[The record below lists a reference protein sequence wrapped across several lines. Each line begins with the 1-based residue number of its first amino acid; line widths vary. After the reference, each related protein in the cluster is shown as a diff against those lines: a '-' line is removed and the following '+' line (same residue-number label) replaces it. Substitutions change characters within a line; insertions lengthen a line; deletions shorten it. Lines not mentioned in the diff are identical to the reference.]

1 MFYKEGVIVC
11 IFVYLTIYFKS
22 EGFINMELSFSGS
35 NEPIDQTINR
45 LIKDSTGIHHPAII
59 KEMIL
64 ATLKIGQD
72 IDYLADLKLIN
83 RTLREM
89 RYTANVFA
97 PYRHRKKVTIFG
109 SARTEKTDEMYQK
122 CLRFSK
128 SLAENNYM
136 VITGGGPGIMQAGN
150 EGAGS
155 ENSFAVNIRL
165 PFEQKPNPIMYRNPR
180 LVTYKYFFNRKVAF
194 VKEADAI
201 VVFPG
206 GFGTLDEAMEV
217 FTLIQTGKTS
227 PKPLIMMDDDDGYW
241 TLFFNFVKERLLVKG
256 FISGEDFSIFT
267 ITRSEQEAL
276 EIINTFYNNYHSL
289 RFIENRLVIRLQKK
303 LSPEQIDTLMHEF
316 PGLIKNGDEIKSC
329 QAFPEEMDEPDIV
342 HLPRISLLFDHHH
355 YGLLMAFINRINSF
369 ICT

>member
-1 MFYKEGVIVC
+1 
-11 IFVYLTIYFKS
+11 
-22 EGFINMELSFSGS
+22 MELSFTRS
-35 NEPIDQTINR
+35 NPPIDEIISR
-45 LIKDSTGIHHPAII
+45 LLEESGGIYHPAII
-59 KEMIL
+59 KEMIV

-72 IDYLADLKLIN
+72 VDYLADLKLIN

-89 RYTANVFA
+89 RYTAKVFG

-109 SARTEKTDEMYQK
+109 SARTKETDEMYKK
-122 CLRFSK
+122 CVRFSR

-227 PKPLIMMDDDDGYW
+227 PKPLILMDDQDGYW
-241 TLFFNFVKERLLVKG
+241 ERFFSFVKESLLEKG
-256 FISGEDFSIFT
+256 FISGEDFSLFT
-267 ITRSEQEAL
+267 VTKNETEAL
-276 EIINTFYNNYHSL
+276 EIIDRFYSIYHSL
-289 RFIENRLVIRLQKK
+289 RFIENRLVIRLQRP
-303 LSPEQIDTLMHEF
+303 LSDEQIAILTDEF
-316 PGLIKNGDEIKSC
+316 SELIKEGDHIHC
-329 QAFPEEMDEPDIV
+329 CMAFPEEVDEPDLAL
-342 HLPRISLLFDHHH
+342 LPRISLLFDHHH
-355 YGLLMAFINRINSF
+355 YGMLMAFLNRINSF
-369 ICT
+369 

>member
-1 MFYKEGVIVC
+1 
-11 IFVYLTIYFKS
+11 
-22 EGFINMELSFSGS
+22 MELSFSKK
-35 NEPIDQTINR
+35 NEPIDFIISR
-45 LIKDSTGIHHPAII
+45 LVEESGDIHHPSII
-59 KEMIL
+59 KDMIL

-72 IDYLADLKLIN
+72 VDYLADLKLIN

-89 RYTANVFA
+89 RYTAKVFA

-109 SARTEKTDEMYQK
+109 SARTVETDDMYKK
-122 CLRFSK
+122 CVRFSRC
-128 SLAENNYM
+128 LAENNYM

-227 PKPLIMMDDDDGYW
+227 PKPLILMDDEGGYW
-241 TLFFNFVKERLLVKG
+241 ERFFDFVRVSLLAQG
-256 FISGEDFSIFT
+256 FISEEDFSLFT
-267 ITRSEQEAL
+267 VTRNEQEAL
-276 EIINTFYNNYHSL
+276 ATINTFYRVYHSL
-289 RFIENRLVIRLQKK
+289 RFIENRLVIRLQKA
-303 LSPEQIDTLMHEF
+303 LSHDHIATLTQEF
-316 PGLIKNGDEIKSC
+316 PGLIKDGDQIRCCE
-329 QAFPEEMDEPDIV
+329 AFPEESDEPDLAL
-342 HLPRISLLFDHHH
+342 LPRISLLFDHHH
-355 YGLLMAFINRINSF
+355 YGLLIAFINRINSF
-369 ICT
+369 WPI

>member
-1 MFYKEGVIVC
+1 
-11 IFVYLTIYFKS
+11 
-22 EGFINMELSFSGS
+22 MELSFSRS
-35 NEPIDQTINR
+35 NEPIDQIINQ
-45 LIKDSTGIHHPAII
+45 LVEESGGIHHPAVI

-64 ATLKIGQD
+64 ATLKIGQE

-83 RTLREM
+83 STLREM
-89 RYTANVFA
+89 RYTERVFG

-109 SARTEKTDEMYQK
+109 SARTEKTDEMYIK
-122 CLRFSK
+122 CVSFSR

-165 PFEQKPNPIMYRNPR
+165 PFEQKPNPVMYRNPR
-180 LVTYKYFFNRKVAF
+180 LITYKYFFNRKVAF

-227 PKPLIMMDDDDGYW
+227 PKPLILMDDQDGYW
-241 TLFFNFVKERLLVKG
+241 EKFFDFIKESLLVKG
-256 FISGEDFSIFT
+256 FISGEDFSLFT

-276 EIINTFYNNYHSL
+276 QVINTFYSTYHSL
-289 RFIENRLVIRLQKK
+289 RFIENRLVIRLLKI
-303 LSPEQIDTLMHEF
+303 LSDEQIETLTKEF
-316 PGLIKNGDEIKSC
+316 PGLIEEGGKIRRSEM
-329 QAFPEEMDEPDIV
+329 FPEEIDEPDLV
-342 HLPRISLLFDHHH
+342 HLPRISMLFDHHH
-355 YGLLMAFINRINSF
+355 YGLLVALINRINSF
-369 ICT
+369 